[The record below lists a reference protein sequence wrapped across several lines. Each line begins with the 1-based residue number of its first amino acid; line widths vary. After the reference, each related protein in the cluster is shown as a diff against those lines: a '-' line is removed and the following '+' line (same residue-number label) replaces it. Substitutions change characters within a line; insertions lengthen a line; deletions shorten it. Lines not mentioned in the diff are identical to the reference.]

1 MKRRGFGLLAGSV
14 LAGVVAAGLG
24 FAAPM
29 KDHHTNITFYT
40 TMKFQNGV
48 VLPAGTYRMQVPED
62 TRTPSVTF
70 LQNGKVKA
78 RVPAQAFSGQN
89 KNENT
94 QVASVASGNAE
105 LVKSI
110 SPAGWTETLSFGP
123 TAGGG
128 GRNSS
133 NPATE

>member
-1 MKRRGFGLLAGSV
+1 MKRRGLGLLAGSV
-14 LAGVVAAGLG
+14 LACVVAAGFG

-62 TRTPSVTF
+62 TKTPSVTF

-78 RVPAQAFSGQN
+78 QVPAQVFSGQN

-94 QVASVASGNAE
+94 QVSSVASGNSQ

-110 SPAGWTETLSFGP
+110 SPSGWTETITFGP
-123 TAGGG
+123 SAGGG
-128 GRNSS
+128 GQNSANS
-133 NPATE
+133 AAE